1 MVTARPSLCGLGY
14 DWLVNSLST
23 PCSKFVKLS
32 YRQLGN
38 WEKHK
43 INVTEK
49 KVVAKLSLT

>member
-1 MVTARPSLCGLGY
+1 VVTARPSLCGLGY
-14 DWLVNSLST
+14 DWLANSLST

-38 WEKHK
+38 WKKHK